1 MSQKMTHR
9 FFGPKVHDPTRAAK
23 EAMLK
28 LAREQHRREVCNAR
42 LQDLEKELQMFSE
55 EFGSRLHDLRVSMR
69 DAIFTTPDLRA
80 LSGSL
85 YPDEGKAEALDSNGP
100 DIEKS
105 H

>member
-1 MSQKMTHR
+1 MTQR
-9 FFGPKVHDPTRAAK
+9 FFGPKVHDPSRAAK
-23 EAMLK
+23 EALLK

-69 DAIFTTPDLRA
+69 DAIFTTPDLGP
-80 LSGSL
+80 LSESL
-85 YPDEGKAEALDSNGP
+85 YPDGGKGDGEE
-100 DIEKS
+100 DIEKT